1 MQPGAS
7 RQRQRIVADVPMAA
21 ARRSTGGAVPRKDEP
36 TAITSS
42 KRHPVGSILLSWS
55 HPHQSTVPA
64 NPCAPREA
72 GTILPKDPAASY
84 RERPRWWR
92 RHVVA
97 HSSRSPGGV
106 RRDRTRMFQ
115 GATSHPKVKVGRSRM
130 GTNIPGL
137 CGPFSLNWIIASAKA
152 SDRLECLSTTSRSN
166 VGAGIEHQVSGDSGC
181 AFAADNSRRVSDSP
195 IASVRPGPAS
205 GLWTGSACCQR
216 RESAAGARFVE

>member
-106 RRDRTRMFQ
+106 RRDRTRAEIYDRFRQLSDLPLQVARLGPIPNRNSNGTQHVPGGYLPSQ
-115 GATSHPKVKVGRSRM
+115 GEGRQKPNGNEYSWALWALLVELDHCVREGVGP
-130 GTNIPGL
+130 PGVL
-137 CGPFSLNWIIASAKA
+137 IH
-152 SDRLECLSTTSRSN
+152 D
-166 VGAGIEHQVSGDSGC
+166 
-181 AFAADNSRRVSDSP
+181 
-195 IASVRPGPAS
+195 
-205 GLWTGSACCQR
+205 
-216 RESAAGARFVE
+216 